1 MANIVSRQITYFL
14 ESQSLGVRAIA
25 RALMI
30 SISGLIVV
38 ITLLLLAL
46 SAFSAP
52 SIVMSIVGSCSV
64 VCAAVVAHRLAA
76 ARFRIDDEDLNSIA
90 AASMVSIKKSF
101 DFVLRQMSQ
110 ASRLLKAMEG
120 NISSGFN
127 DNVDGG
133 SASDLKQKS
142 YKRAAQMAIV
152 HGDMRAPAP
161 PSAQPPIPRLWRK
174 RPVVQPPSFS
184 PPQLPLMPHVQQQVQ
199 DAVQALQAEARWPGV
214 RASGAAVSER
224 QIRLG
229 IRTARA
235 LAEDLP
241 QAAAQSNLGAS
252 SVEEAFAAGV
262 GRVEPDARRGSGR
275 RLVNTRTVRALSEA
289 VVNSEADR

>member
-1 MANIVSRQITYFL
+1 
-14 ESQSLGVRAIA
+14 
-25 RALMI
+25 MI